1 MTGAWE
7 ASEKS
12 AVQQMERVITPLRV
26 APETFEA
33 FYRREYRSIVAMG
46 YALCGSVSVAED
58 IAQEAFIVAHRRWT
72 ELRDMEIPGAWV
84 RRVASNKA
92 VSFVRR
98 RQAEARALTRLG
110 SHRQQVVELEIPD
123 REFWAEVRRLP
134 DQQAKAIALHYLED
148 RPVDEIA
155 EILDC
160 APSTARVHLHRGRQ
174 TLADRFGLEV
184 SE

>member
-1 MTGAWE
+1 M
-7 ASEKS
+7 
-12 AVQQMERVITPLRV
+12 QQMNRVITPMRA

-33 FYRREYRSIVAMG
+33 FYRREYRAIVAMAF
-46 YALCGSVSVAED
+46 ALCGSLSVAEEV
-58 IAQEAFIVAHRRWT
+58 AQEAFIVAHRRWA

-98 RQAEARALTRLG
+98 RRAEARAMTRLG
-110 SHRQQVVELEIPD
+110 GRRQPVVELDVPD
-123 REFWAEVRRLP
+123 REFWREVRRLP
-134 DQQAKAIALHYLED
+134 DQQARAIALHYLED

-160 APSTARVHLHRGRQ
+160 APSTARVHLHRGRR
-174 TLADRFGLEV
+174 TLAERLALEV
-184 SE
+184 TT